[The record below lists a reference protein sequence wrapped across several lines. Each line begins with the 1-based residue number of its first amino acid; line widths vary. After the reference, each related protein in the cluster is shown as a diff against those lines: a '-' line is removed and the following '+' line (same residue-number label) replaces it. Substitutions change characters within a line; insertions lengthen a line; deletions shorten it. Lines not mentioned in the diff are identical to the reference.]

1 MNQDLTTL
9 LKEKTRQIQSLQ
21 TQNLLLKTK
30 LESLLEGGGIKIFF
44 PDKLIAKQIIR
55 KVNPRILKELPRYSL
70 NPINSPNLILEGDN
84 LHALASLYQFRNKTD
99 LILTDPPYNTG
110 KDFRYNDK
118 QNKLPNDEELG
129 DLIKTDDPAKHT
141 K

>member
-1 MNQDLTTL
+1 MSLTTSWEKL
-9 LKEKTRQIQSLQ
+9 LQENSR
-21 TQNLLLKTK
+21 LKAQ
-30 LESLLEGGGIKIFF
+30 LEAITEGGGIKIIF
-44 PDKLIAKQIIR
+44 PDKAIARQIIR

-70 NPINSPNLILEGDN
+70 EPINSSNLVLEGDN
-84 LHALASLYQFRNKTD
+84 LHALASLYQFRNKVD

-129 DLIKTDDPAKHT
+129 DLIQENDPAKHT

>member
-1 MNQDLTTL
+1 MPQLTLEEKLTQENAR
-9 LKEKTRQIQSLQ
+9 LKAE
-21 TQNLLLKTK
+21 
-30 LESLLEGGGIKIFF
+30 LEAIKEGGGIKIIF

-55 KVNPRILKELPRYSL
+55 KINPRILKELSRYSYE
-70 NPINSPNLILEGDN
+70 PTNSPNLILEGDN
-84 LHALASLYQFRNKTD
+84 LHALASLYQFRNKVD

-110 KDFRYNDK
+110 KDFRYNDN

-129 DLIKTDDPAKHT
+129 DLIQENDPAKHT

>member
-1 MNQDLTTL
+1 MNQDL
-9 LKEKTRQIQSLQ
+9 QNLQ
-21 TQNLLLKTK
+21 KQNLLLQNQITLLQSK
-30 LESLLEGGGIKIFF
+30 LNSLLEGGGIKIFF

-55 KVNPRILKELPRYSL
+55 KVNPRILKELSRYSL
-70 NPINSPNLILEGDN
+70 NPLNSSSNLVLEGDN
-84 LHALASLYQFRNKTD
+84 LHALASLYKYRNKID

-129 DLIKTDDPAKHT
+129 DLIKSDDPAKHT

>member
-1 MNQDLTTL
+1 MSLTTSWEKL
-9 LKEKTRQIQSLQ
+9 LQENSR
-21 TQNLLLKTK
+21 LKAQ
-30 LESLLEGGGIKIFF
+30 LEAITEGGGIKIIF
-44 PDKLIAKQIIR
+44 PDKAIARQIIR
-55 KVNPRILKELPRYSL
+55 KVNPRILKELTRYSI
-70 NPINSPNLILEGDN
+70 NPTNSSNLVLEGDN
-84 LHALASLYQFRNKTD
+84 LHALASLYQFRNKVD

-129 DLIKTDDPAKHT
+129 DLIKSDDPAKHT